1 VDLVERVLRRFR
13 GRHHERGF
21 GFACRQGVLSGS
33 G

>member
-1 VDLVERVLRRFR
+1 VDLVEGVLRRLWS
-13 GRHHERGF
+13 RHDERGF